1 MMSHQQKQNVG
12 HCCFNVKTTMG
23 ERLEFVT
30 RNCFIVSAFII
41 IINSP
46 AGYREK
52 MNDSI
57 NSFPPQASVSVSA
70 WYLTMS
76 AHVSRL
82 SRVASTYSLT

>member
-12 HCCFNVKTTMG
+12 HCCFNVKTTTG

-30 RNCFIVSAFII
+30 RNCFIVGAFII

-52 MNDSI
+52 MSDSI
-57 NSFPPQASVSVSA
+57 NGFPPQASVSA
-70 WYLTMS
+70 WYLAMS